1 MTVGNRIKQRREEL
15 GISVIELAE
24 RLHKNR
30 ATVYRY
36 ESDEIEKLPTSIL
49 EPLSKALRVTPAY
62 LMGWEDDEINI
73 PSARPTPQIY
83 MCKYYHSVSAGIGT
97 RADDT
102 ADTYGYYFSCQSQ
115 AEHCFAVDV
124 DGDSMI
130 PKLLDGDIAIVDT
143 EAEPQNG
150 DIVVFYD
157 KSDEL
162 GYIKRINRSDNVVM
176 FISDNP
182 SYQPMVYTL
191 SDLNDRVKIEG
202 KVIAKIDNNF

>member
-1 MTVGNRIKQRREEL
+1 MFDLRSRRLEL
-15 GISVIELAE
+15 DLTLSEVAKAIGVTE
-24 RLHKNR
+24 
-30 ATVYRY
+30 ATVSRY
-36 ESDEIEKLPTSIL
+36 ESGNIKNMRRDRIEKYSKILKIDPTLIIGIH
-49 EPLSKALRVTPAY
+49 EDTP
-62 LMGWEDDEINI
+62 DEINI
-73 PSARPTPQIY
+73 PTARPVPQMHY
-83 MCKYYHSVSAGIGT
+83 CKYYHSVSAGIGT
-97 RADDT
+97 HADEN

-124 DGDSMI
+124 QGDSMI

-182 SYQPMVYTL
+182 SYAPMVFPL
-191 SDLNDRVKIEG
+191 SDIGSRIQISG
-202 KVIAKIDNNF
+202 RVIAKIDNNF

>member
-1 MTVGNRIKQRREEL
+1 MYDLKSRRLQL
-15 GISVIELAE
+15 GLTMAE
-24 RLHKNR
+24 VAKAIGVSE
-30 ATVYRY
+30 ATVSRY
-36 ESDEIEKLPTSIL
+36 ESGNIKNMRRDRIEKYSKILKVDPTLIIGIKDTS
-49 EPLSKALRVTPAY
+49 
-62 LMGWEDDEINI
+62 DEINI
-73 PSARPTPQIY
+73 FSARPTPQIY

-182 SYQPMVYTL
+182 SYQPMIYTL

>member
-1 MTVGNRIKQRREEL
+1 MTKGDRIKQLREQKD
-15 GISVIELAE
+15 ISQTELAE
-24 RLHKNR
+24 RVGTTKQNI
-30 ATVYRY
+30 YKY
-36 ESDEIEKLPTSIL
+36 ETGVITNIPSDKIEAIAQFFNVS
-49 EPLSKALRVTPAY
+49 PAY
-62 LMGWEDDEINI
+62 IMGWESDFLRE
-73 PSARPTPQIY
+73 PPQ
-83 MCKYYHSVSAGIGT
+83 MFFCKYYHSVSAGIGT

-102 ADTYGYYFSCQSQ
+102 TDTYGYYFSCQSQ

-124 DGDSMI
+124 QGDSMI

-182 SYQPMVYTL
+182 SYAPMVFPL
-191 SDLNDRVKIEG
+191 SDIGSRIQISG
-202 KVIAKIDNNF
+202 RVIAKIDNNF